1 MAGFLVYGFGIA
13 DAPVSYRDANGRAK
27 PCPHYAAW
35 ESMLIRCYS
44 KDRRRSYL
52 AYEGCT
58 VDERWRLFSSLREW
72 REQQDWVG
80 KQLDKDLLFEGN
92 RVYGPDT
99 CAMISRSL
107 NAFLVPDGNPD
118 LMPGVISVRGGGYKP
133 IRYTYPYQLRKE
145 KQVDHHFETELEAH
159 KQWLI
164 NKHEVALIHAEHE
177 KDPRVIRTLKTRWA
191 DQLAALERQT
201 RTPSVTDLPEKN

>member
-1 MAGFLVYGFGIA
+1 MSRFLFMGFGIM
-13 DAPVSYRDANGRAK
+13 DDSSDQTNENGRSVK
-27 PCPHYAAW
+27 CPHRVTW
-35 ESMLIRCYS
+35 ESMITRCYS
-44 KDRRRSYL
+44 EKHRSKYR

-58 VDERWRLFSSLREW
+58 VDERWRLFSQFKEW
-72 REQQDWVG
+72 RESQDWQD

-118 LMPGVISVRGGGYKP
+118 LMPGVISVKGGGYKP

-177 KDPRVIRTLKTRWA
+177 KDPRVVKALKTRWA
-191 DQLAALERQT
+191 DQLAALERKT
-201 RTPSVTDLPEKN
+201 RNPSVTDLPEKN